1 MHCYVASF
9 IDIDA
14 FKAIFVKKNNGTVG
28 TSHIGTFYTGT
39 IHK

>member
-14 FKAIFVKKNNGTVG
+14 FKANFKKNNGTVG